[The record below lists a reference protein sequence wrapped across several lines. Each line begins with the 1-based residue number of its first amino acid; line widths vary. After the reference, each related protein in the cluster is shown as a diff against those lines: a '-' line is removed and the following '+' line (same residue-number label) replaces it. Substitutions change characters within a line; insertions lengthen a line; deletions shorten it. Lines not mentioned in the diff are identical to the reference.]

1 MNTSLYII
9 IEYIAQF
16 CTTIRKKTANRKLFS
31 GEPVAPTKQA
41 GIKQDVWCIQKLTY
55 QGG

>member
-9 IEYIAQF
+9 IEYIALF
-16 CTTIRKKTANRKLFS
+16 CGTIHKKTGTQKLFT
-31 GEPVAPTKQA
+31 GELVAPTKQA
-41 GIKQDVWCIQKLTY
+41 VIKQDVWCNQKLTY

>member
-1 MNTSLYII
+1 MNNSLYII
-9 IEYIAQF
+9 IECIAQF
-16 CTTIRKKTANRKLFS
+16 CATIRKKAVTQKLFT

-41 GIKQDVWCIQKLTY
+41 GIKQDVWCNQKLTY